1 LNSDNYTLYF
11 WDMLHSEPLFSS
23 LNKINDYLEES
34 DFISVRDLYKKVKEV
49 LTQPNTERLFDITD
63 T

>member
-34 DFISVRDLYKKVKEV
+34 DFISVRDLYKKVKEI
-49 LTQPNTERLFDITD
+49 LT
-63 T
+63 